1 MNACRKPDVAAV
13 PRSLASLLFLP
24 LLLGLTLSAA
34 ACRSTHFPDHPQK
47 HRLAE
52 ALAAAPDPYYKLL
65 ANGVFSR
72 LAGRLPETTT
82 KDWLRQIKEQHWN
95 HLEKLPSSQAVVTE
109 LRDRGLPQVADTV
122 QTALKALASQRPAT
136 LDPKLEAAAVKQGL
150 VEAYYGFFPPPT
162 R

>member
-1 MNACRKPDVAAV
+1 MNACRKPDVAVV
-13 PRSLASLLFLP
+13 PRSLGGLLLLP

-34 ACRSTHFPDHPQK
+34 ACRSTHFPDHPQQ

-72 LAGRLPETTT
+72 LAGRLPEATT
-82 KDWLRQIKEQHWN
+82 KEWLRQIKEQHWK
-95 HLEKLPSSQAVVTE
+95 HLEPLASAQAVVTE
-109 LRDRGLPQVADTV
+109 LRDRGLPPGGRHCPDRAQSPGLATPGNPRS
-122 QTALKALASQRPAT
+122 QTRGRRRETGSGRSLLRI
-136 LDPKLEAAAVKQGL
+136 L
-150 VEAYYGFFPPPT
+150 PPPT